1 MFRFFKSNKVIPV
14 QKNVLN
20 AFKDDTVDDFSS
32 IMWRPEKRSNQIYNQ
47 DEITYYKKNDSDQ
60 VFNTSDKPTIPNLTS
75 ENNPKENVENKTL
88 SKNSDLTIIEKHSTH
103 QSGLLY
109 KDANTSSHN
118 NNIITAVKMG
128 DIELTATML
137 AEGADVNAIGM
148 WGNTPLIVACQYK
161 HTDIALLLCKQ
172 KGIDVNIVNEKGNTA
187 LLFACLEGLNSIA
200 LAILRGENPIISNTP
215 SSIYYSHIDKTI
227 MATPLSASII
237 SNNIELVKLLFEFT
251 HYDSEIPFEFKIFV
265 NRKTCL
271 NNPTPIELA
280 SACGYPE
287 VIEYLSTLKKQEDI
301 S

>member
-14 QKNVLN
+14 QKNNGLN

-47 DEITYYKKNDSDQ
+47 NEITYYKKNDSDQ
-60 VFNTSDKPTIPNLTS
+60 VFKTSDKPAIPNLTS
-75 ENNPKENVENKTL
+75 ENTA
-88 SKNSDLTIIEKHSTH
+88 SKNSDLTIIEKHSNH

-172 KGIDVNIVNEKGNTA
+172 KGIDVNIVNEKRNTA
-187 LLFACLEGLNSIA
+187 LLFACLEGLNSVA
-200 LAILRGENPIISNTP
+200 LAILRVENPIISNTP

-287 VIEYLSTLKKQEDI
+287 VIEYLSTLKRQEEI